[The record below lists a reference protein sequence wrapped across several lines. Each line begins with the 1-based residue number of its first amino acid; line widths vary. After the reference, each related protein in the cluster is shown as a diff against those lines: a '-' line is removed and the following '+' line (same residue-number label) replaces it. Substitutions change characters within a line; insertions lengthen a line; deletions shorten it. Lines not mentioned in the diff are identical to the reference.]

1 MTFIIAVIMSHVVD
15 LFFYPGLWSRLIV
28 LMIFLS
34 LRYFISAADNLIF
47 PLGHW
52 LSLFNRAFLPVN
64 WLFILVV
71 ILLLRILNRL
81 EVTLKIIVMP
91 LRLLAIIVSIIVT
104 IVSPFIMLFYR
115 LFILVV
121 FFRPSF

>member
-1 MTFIIAVIMSHVVD
+1 MSHVVD
-15 LFFYPGLWSRLIV
+15 LFLYPRLWSRFIV
-28 LMIFLS
+28 LMI
-34 LRYFISAADNLIF
+34 
-47 PLGHW
+47 HW
-52 LSLFNRAFLPVN
+52 QPLFNISFLPVDR
-64 WLFILVV
+64 LFILVV

-104 IVSPFIMLFYR
+104 IVSPFIMLFYW
-115 LFILVV
+115 LFILEV

>member
-15 LFFYPGLWSRLIV
+15 LFLYPGLWSRFIV
-28 LMIFLS
+28 LMIYWL
-34 LRYFISAADNLIF
+34 
-47 PLGHW
+47 PL
-52 LSLFNRAFLPVN
+52 FKIAFLPVDR
-64 WLFILVV
+64 LFILVV

-91 LRLLAIIVSIIVT
+91 LRLLTIIVSIIVT